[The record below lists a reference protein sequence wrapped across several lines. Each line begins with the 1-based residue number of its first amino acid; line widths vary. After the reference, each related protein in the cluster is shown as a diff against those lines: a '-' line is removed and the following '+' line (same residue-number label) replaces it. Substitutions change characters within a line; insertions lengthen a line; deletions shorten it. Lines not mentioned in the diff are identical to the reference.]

1 MNKILSLLLIFCFAN
16 IFAQE
21 DTSSAVNFDFGLT
34 RNKNVNLWPVFKRSK
49 TNNATEI
56 SALLYLIN
64 YQNNKTYNFKHGH
77 FLPLFYSTKTNTYRD
92 IRLGTT
98 YYPTLFRYTQDDEKK
113 GKTYSI
119 GEIAPYIRFLQ
130 LSTSENGLEVDNN
143 LFFFMWYNKSEKDQ
157 NTSFVTFPIVWYYKK
172 PNSTY
177 LTIAPIY
184 SQGNFKNHLG
194 ELDHSYKMI
203 SPLFWKLKNQEDTSS
218 FLIPIYYSKHGKD
231 FNTTTIFPLLLN
243 RKNTDTNSSLTIL
256 PLFHHS
262 FAFKKDSL
270 SIEKIEDLKMI
281 SPLYWS
287 HKTKESQNRLL
298 FPLFD
303 AYKDSSSHHF
313 ISLLYAHGSTWYHKE
328 YTMITPFIW
337 NFKSKYD
344 TTNIIGPLFI
354 QHKNKA
360 EKTTFLPLLLA
371 WRKKTSSTV
380 SYNQFPLL
388 FTKNDTVEKVKK
400 QSVGLLFYHKKT
412 RESQVVRLFPLFGY
426 KKTDKINRF
435 ISPIYINSCKHNS
448 WDSSY
453 TKAILPLY
461 LKTGNKEK
469 TFKTFFPIYWTYENA
484 NYKSFYILPFGGY
497 GSSKKE
503 AQSHLNVTPFFW
515 KIKKPN
521 KTTNLVLP
529 FWYSSI
535 KFEKEYTSKKDTSLP
550 KIDTIKRK
558 ILFPILWKFKDN
570 DEKRLT
576 LFPLYW
582 NFEDKYRTHKVF
594 LPFYTKYDSK
604 KYSSRF
610 IEKRRTY
617 GILAYNFHNY
627 ENYQETTYQTHKYGL
642 FPLFLHRKKLT
653 IEKDTITEKSN
664 IFFPLYWNFTTEK
677 NNTFTNQKDI
687 NKRLIIFPLFH
698 YSKNE
703 VDTTIT
709 LLPFYQRKKDSY
721 SKSSLLFPFF
731 SYMKKQS
738 GEKELKLIP
747 SIHWRKTTEDTVL
760 TIVPFYHQ
768 KSTNEFKRKLVM
780 PLYYFQKNRNN
791 TNSTLAITP
800 LYWSTKSEEKSNTTL
815 IPFFFHRKNYDEK
828 KSLTIVTPLYW
839 RINNKGKIQH
849 FLFPLIDYAKDSSIN
864 STRFGVF
871 GALFRYKSTEHEKRF
886 SIIYPLINYTKNEEK
901 TSFRVS
907 PLFWMKK
914 SNGSTYHALLPIYFY
929 KNSFNNSY
937 FNLCAGLFSHKKV
950 FENEEISN
958 RFLWSFIYQMKSNNG
973 HAFRLGYFLYKNIET
988 DEITEKGIF
997 PLYSYESNSE
1007 GKKSR
1012 TYFLKCFQ
1020 SNEFPIEGS
1029 SEKYKEIKVFWFI
1042 RLGSNYNYLHNK
1054 NLM

>member
-1 MNKILSLLLIFCFAN
+1 MNKILSLLFIICFAN
-16 IFAQE
+16 IYAQE

-49 TNNATEI
+49 TNNSTEI

-64 YQNNKTYNFKHGH
+64 YQNNKNYNFKHGH
-77 FLPLFYSTKTNTYRD
+77 FFPLFYTTKTNTIRD
-92 IRLGTT
+92 LRIGTT
-98 YYPTLFRYTQDDEKK
+98 YYPSLFRYTRDDEKK

-143 LFFFMWYNKSEKDQ
+143 LFFFMWYNKSEKDK

-412 RESQVVRLFPLFGY
+412 KEGQVVRLFPLFGY
-426 KKTDKINRF
+426 KKMDNINRF
-435 ISPIYINSCKHNS
+435 ISPIYINAKKTYTY
-448 WDSSY
+448 DSSH
-453 TKAILPLY
+453 TKAILPFY
-461 LKTGNKEK
+461 LKTSNEK
-469 TFKTFFPIYWTYENA
+469 RIFSTVFPIYWSNENA

-497 GSSKKE
+497 GTSKNGQ
-503 AQSHLNVTPFFW
+503 QSHLNVTPFYW

-521 KTTNLVLP
+521 KTSNLVLP

-535 KFEKEYTSKKDTSLP
+535 KYEKEYTTKNDTSLP
-550 KIDTIKRK
+550 KIDTIKRQ
-558 ILFPILWKFKDN
+558 ILFPILWKYKDN
-570 DEKRLT
+570 DEQKLT
-576 LFPLYW
+576 LFPIYW
-582 NFEDKYRTHKVF
+582 NFKDQYRTHKVL
-594 LPFYTKYDSK
+594 LPIYTAYDLK
-604 KYSSRF
+604 NKYSNYT
-610 IEKRRTY
+610 EKRRTY
-617 GILAYNFHNY
+617 GLLAYHFSNH
-627 ENYQETTYQTHKYGL
+627 QELERDNTIEKNEKFGL
-642 FPLFLHRKKLT
+642 FPIYLHKQNIT
-653 IEKDTITEKSN
+653 IHKGKDTTIKTN
-664 IFFPLYWNFTTEK
+664 TILFPFYWNFDTKKSSVLNSAT
-677 NNTFTNQKDI
+677 TNQHLK
-687 NKRLIIFPLFH
+687 NLLIFPFVHYNRTYSDTSISIFPLF
-698 YSKNE
+698 YQNKSENSK
-703 VDTTIT
+703 TTTFLPLFTYYNNTKFNYKDLKTLPLIHWKRTEDDT
-709 LLPFYQRKKDSY
+709 LLTILPFFHRKNTLDYKRSLLIPFY
-721 SKSSLLFPFF
+721 
-731 SYMKKQS
+731 
-738 GEKELKLIP
+738 
-747 SIHWRKTTEDTVL
+747 
-760 TIVPFYHQ
+760 
-768 KSTNEFKRKLVM
+768 
-780 PLYYFQKNRNN
+780 LYQKNRSSQQ
-791 TNSTLAITP
+791 STLAITP
-800 LYWSTKSEEKSNTTL
+800 FFWKTKNGSNSFS
-815 IPFFFHRKNYDEK
+815 I
-828 KSLTIVTPLYW
+828 
-839 RINNKGKIQH
+839 
-849 FLFPLIDYAKDSSIN
+849 LFPLLDIKTDSAASSKNI
-864 STRFGVF
+864 GVF
-871 GALFRYKSTEHEKRF
+871 GFLFRYKSSLNEKSF
-886 SIIYPLINYTKNEEK
+886 KFISPLIDYKKTAEN
-901 TSFRVS
+901 TSFRFS
-907 PLFWMKK
+907 PIFWMKK
-914 SNGSTYHALLPIYFY
+914 SDENSYHTLLPVYY
-929 KNSFNNSY
+929 YQKTLNSSY
-937 FNLCAGLFSHKKV
+937 FNLFAGLYSHKTNYTN
-950 FENEEISN
+950 NEKSN
-958 RFLWSFIYQMKSNNG
+958 HFLWSFIYSKRSDKG
-973 HAFRLGYFLYKNIET
+973 HAFRLGYFLIKHIET
-988 DEITEKGIF
+988 DQLEEKGIF
-997 PLYSYESNSE
+997 PFYSYETNTN

-1012 TYFLKCFQ
+1012 SFLFKCIQ
-1020 SNEFPIEGS
+1020 SNELPIEGS
-1029 SEKYKEIKVFWFI
+1029 TDKYKEVKVLWFI
-1042 RLGSNYNYLHNK
+1042 RIGSNYSYLHQK
-1054 NLM
+1054 GLM